1 MRDGGKEIEAQP
13 GGPTTAYQVKWT
25 SKVERD
31 PVTWLKRAIEGERS
45 NIEKLIDEEGATITS

>member
-45 NIEKLIDEEGATITS
+45 NIEKL